1 MIWKIYRRIRKA
13 SILTVGK
20 EILIG
25 SITNTNSKYISDK
38 LTDMGI
44 EVNRQVSV
52 DDNLDEIVNELKYLK
67 KSSDLIVISGGLG
80 PTNDDITKEAVA
92 KFLNRKI
99 YLDEDEKEKMIDRF
113 TKFGRTMTPNN
124 LKQVMLIEG
133 SEKIENKWGV
143 ALGESIEFDNKR
155 IILLPGPPDEMEPML
170 DYYLANKSFT
180 NENIII
186 KSIDIIGLGE
196 SVIED
201 RIRKMSF
208 ESNNVSINTFAH
220 GTYTEVK
227 IIGKDTKKEELQFS
241 IEKVVKSLYA
251 EFNAHIYSENNDDV
265 SGEIVKIL
273 RKNNLKISFAES
285 ITGGM
290 LSSAITD
297 ISGAS
302 KVMETSFVTYS
313 NDSKNKNLNVSKNTL
328 DKFGAISENTAFEMA
343 KGIKEKSK
351 ADIGVSTT
359 GEAGPN
365 SSETEVGNVYTCIYF
380 SDDNYYTKHYFF
392 SGDRNK
398 IRRSTVNRVLSQIL
412 FVLRKNFKE

>member
-1 MIWKIYRRIRKA
+1 MKA

-208 ESNNVSINTFAH
+208 ENNNVSINTFAH

-227 IIGKDTKKEELQFS
+227 ILGKDTKKEELQFS

-251 EFNAHIYSENNDDV
+251 EFNTHIYSENNDDV

-351 ADIGVSTT
+351 AGIGVSTT

-365 SSETEVGNVYTCIYF
+365 SSETDVGNVYTCIYF
-380 SDDNYYTKHYFF
+380 SDDDYYVKHYFF

>member
-1 MIWKIYRRIRKA
+1 MKA

-44 EVNRQVSV
+44 EVIRQVSV

-180 NENIII
+180 NENIIV

-208 ESNNVSINTFAH
+208 ENNNVSINTFAH

-251 EFNAHIYSENNDDV
+251 EFNTHIYSENNDDV

-273 RKNNLKISFAES
+273 RKNNLKISFSES

-313 NDSKNKNLNVSKNTL
+313 NDSKNENLNVSKNTL

>member
-1 MIWKIYRRIRKA
+1 MKA

-25 SITNTNSKYISDK
+25 SITNTNSKYISVK

-44 EVNRQVSV
+44 DVVRQVSV
-52 DDNLDEIVNELKYLK
+52 DDDLDEIVKELEYST
-67 KSSDLIVISGGLG
+67 KSSDLIIISGGLG
-80 PTNDDITKEAVA
+80 PTNDDITRDAVA

-99 YLDEDEKEKMIDRF
+99 YLDQAEKEKMIDRF
-113 TKFGRTMTPNN
+113 TRLGRTMTPNN

-133 SEKIENKWGV
+133 SEKIENMWGV
-143 ALGESIEFDNKR
+143 ALGESIEFKGKR
-155 IILLPGPPDEMEPML
+155 IILLPGPPNEMEPML
-170 DYYLANKSFT
+170 DYYFSNKSFT
-180 NENIII
+180 EENIMV

-196 SVIED
+196 SIIED
-201 RIRKMSF
+201 RIRKMNF
-208 ESNNVSINTFAH
+208 EDDSVSINTFAH

-227 IIGKDTKKEELQFS
+227 IIGKSTKKDELQFS

-251 EFNAHIYSENNDDV
+251 EFDTHVYSENNDDV
-265 SGEIVKIL
+265 AGEIVKIL
-273 RKNNLKISFAES
+273 KNNNLKISFAES

-313 NDSKNKNLNVSKNTL
+313 NDSKNKNLKVSKNTL
-328 DKFGAISENTAFEMA
+328 EEFGAISENTAFEMA
-343 KGIKEKSK
+343 KGVKERSN
-351 ADIGVSTT
+351 ANIGVSTT

-365 SSETEVGNVYTCIYF
+365 SSETEVGNVFTSIYF

>member
-1 MIWKIYRRIRKA
+1 MKA

-133 SEKIENKWGV
+133 SEKIENKWGI

-196 SVIED
+196 SVVED

-208 ESNNVSINTFAH
+208 ENNNVSINTFAH

-251 EFNAHIYSENNDDV
+251 EFNTHIYSENNDYV

-351 ADIGVSTT
+351 ADIVVSTT

-380 SDDNYYTKHYFF
+380 SDDDYYVKHYFF

-398 IRRSTVNRVLSQIL
+398 IRRNTVNRVLSQIL

>member
-1 MIWKIYRRIRKA
+1 MKA
-13 SILTVGK
+13 SILTIGK

-25 SITNTNSKYISDK
+25 SITNTNSKYISEK

-44 EVNRQVSV
+44 DVIRQVSV
-52 DDNLDEIVNELKYLK
+52 DDGLDAIVEELKFVSK
-67 KSSDLIVISGGLG
+67 TSDLIILCGGLG
-80 PTNDDITKEAVA
+80 PTEDDLTRDAVA
-92 KFLNRKI
+92 KFLKRKI
-99 YLDEDEKEKMIDRF
+99 YLDLVEKEKLESRF
-113 TKFGRTMTPNN
+113 NRLGRTMAPNN

-133 SEKIENKWGV
+133 SEIIENQWGT
-143 ALGESIEFDNKR
+143 ALGEYIEFENKK
-155 IILLPGPPDEMEPML
+155 IILLPGPPNELEPMF
-170 DYYLANKSFT
+170 DYYFANKSFT
-180 NENIII
+180 DENIIV

-196 SVIED
+196 SAIED

-208 ESNNVSINTFAH
+208 KDDSVTINTFAH

-227 IIGKDTKKEELQFS
+227 IIGKNKDKDKLKAS
-241 IEKVVKSLYA
+241 IEKVINSLYA
-251 EFNAHIYSENNDDV
+251 EFNTHVYSENNDDV
-265 SGEIVKIL
+265 AGEIVRIL
-273 RKNNLKISFAES
+273 KENNLKISFAES

-302 KVMETSFVTYS
+302 NVMETSFVTYS
-313 NDSKNKNLNVSKNTL
+313 NDSKNKNLNVSRDTL
-328 DKFGAISENTAFEMA
+328 DEFGAISENTAYEMA
-343 KGIKEKSK
+343 RGIKKKSN
-351 ADIGVSTT
+351 ASIGVSTT

-365 SSETEVGNVYTCIYF
+365 PSETEVGNVFTCIYF
-380 SDDNYYTKHYFF
+380 SDKKFYTKHYFF

>member
-1 MIWKIYRRIRKA
+1 MKA

-180 NENIII
+180 NENIMV

-208 ESNNVSINTFAH
+208 ENNNVSINTFAH

-251 EFNAHIYSENNDDV
+251 EFNTHIYSENNDDV

-273 RKNNLKISFAES
+273 RKNNLKISFSES

>member
-1 MIWKIYRRIRKA
+1 MKA

-44 EVNRQVSV
+44 EVIRQVSV

-99 YLDEDEKEKMIDRF
+99 YLDEDEKERMIDRF

-180 NENIII
+180 NENIMV
-186 KSIDIIGLGE
+186 KFIDIIGLGE

-208 ESNNVSINTFAH
+208 ENNNISINTFAH

-251 EFNAHIYSENNDDV
+251 EFNTHIYSENNDDV

>member
-1 MIWKIYRRIRKA
+1 MKA

-170 DYYLANKSFT
+170 DYYLVNKSFT
-180 NENIII
+180 NENIIV

-208 ESNNVSINTFAH
+208 ENNNVSINTFAH

-251 EFNAHIYSENNDDV
+251 EFNTHIYSENNDDV

-273 RKNNLKISFAES
+273 RKNNLKISFSES

-290 LSSAITD
+290 LSSTITD

-412 FVLRKNFKE
+412 FVLRKIFKE

>member
-1 MIWKIYRRIRKA
+1 MKA

-44 EVNRQVSV
+44 EVIRQVSV

-180 NENIII
+180 NENIMI

-208 ESNNVSINTFAH
+208 ENNNVSINTFAH

-251 EFNAHIYSENNDDV
+251 EFNTHIYSENNDDV

-273 RKNNLKISFAES
+273 RKNNLKISFSES

-313 NDSKNKNLNVSKNTL
+313 NDSKNENLNVSKNTL

>member
-1 MIWKIYRRIRKA
+1 MKA

-44 EVNRQVSV
+44 DVNRQVSV

>member
-1 MIWKIYRRIRKA
+1 MKA

-44 EVNRQVSV
+44 EVIRQVSV

-180 NENIII
+180 NENIMV
-186 KSIDIIGLGE
+186 KFIDIIGLGE

-208 ESNNVSINTFAH
+208 ENNNISINTFAH

-251 EFNAHIYSENNDDV
+251 EFNTHIYSENNDDV

-273 RKNNLKISFAES
+273 RKNNLKISFSES

>member
-1 MIWKIYRRIRKA
+1 MKA
-13 SILTVGK
+13 SILTVGN

-67 KSSDLIVISGGLG
+67 KSSDLIVVSGGLG

-99 YLDEDEKEKMIDRF
+99 YLDVDEKEKMIDRF

-180 NENIII
+180 NENIMV

-251 EFNAHIYSENNDDV
+251 EFNTHIYSENNDDV

-273 RKNNLKISFAES
+273 RENNLKISFAES

-380 SDDNYYTKHYFF
+380 SDDDYYVKHYFF

>member
-1 MIWKIYRRIRKA
+1 MKA

-133 SEKIENKWGV
+133 SEKIENKWGI

-155 IILLPGPPDEMEPML
+155 IILLPGPPDEKEPML

-208 ESNNVSINTFAH
+208 ENNNVSINTFAH

-251 EFNAHIYSENNDDV
+251 EFNTHIYSENNDYV

-380 SDDNYYTKHYFF
+380 SDDDYYVKHYFF

-398 IRRSTVNRVLSQIL
+398 IRRNTVNRVLSQIL

>member
-1 MIWKIYRRIRKA
+1 MKA

>member
-1 MIWKIYRRIRKA
+1 MKA

-52 DDNLDEIVNELKYLK
+52 DDNLDELVNELKYLK

-186 KSIDIIGLGE
+186 KSIDIIGLG
-196 SVIED
+196 
-201 RIRKMSF
+201 
-208 ESNNVSINTFAH
+208 
-220 GTYTEVK
+220 
-227 IIGKDTKKEELQFS
+227 
-241 IEKVVKSLYA
+241 
-251 EFNAHIYSENNDDV
+251 
-265 SGEIVKIL
+265 
-273 RKNNLKISFAES
+273 
-285 ITGGM
+285 
-290 LSSAITD
+290 
-297 ISGAS
+297 
-302 KVMETSFVTYS
+302 
-313 NDSKNKNLNVSKNTL
+313 
-328 DKFGAISENTAFEMA
+328 
-343 KGIKEKSK
+343 
-351 ADIGVSTT
+351 
-359 GEAGPN
+359 
-365 SSETEVGNVYTCIYF
+365 
-380 SDDNYYTKHYFF
+380 
-392 SGDRNK
+392 
-398 IRRSTVNRVLSQIL
+398 
-412 FVLRKNFKE
+412 

>member
-1 MIWKIYRRIRKA
+1 MKA

-44 EVNRQVSV
+44 DVNRQVSV

-208 ESNNVSINTFAH
+208 ENNNVSINTFAH

-251 EFNAHIYSENNDDV
+251 EFNTHIYSENNDYV

-380 SDDNYYTKHYFF
+380 SDDDYYVKHYFF

-398 IRRSTVNRVLSQIL
+398 IRRNTVNRVLSQIL